1 MNIIESKQKEM
12 EQLMAQFTKEMEEM
26 KSNYQAKFDKLKEE
40 IEQEK
45 EKGNKP
51 FIKEGQGYY
60 SIKNNF
66 EVGYYNYEGNEYENN
81 LISIGNCYPYTE
93 DDEDEVF
100 EKVSLIAER
109 RKLQSEMELFARLND
124 KGEIDW
130 NNIAQQKWYLYI
142 RHRNNK
148 ITLEYT
154 YDCRE
159 LNTTYFTSK
168 EVAQKALEKFK
179 DEIKRLYLN

>member
-1 MNIIESKQKEM
+1 MNVIESKQKEM

-66 EVGYYNYEGNEYENN
+66 EVGYYNYEGHY
-81 LISIGNCYPYTE
+81 
-93 DDEDEVF
+93 
-100 EKVSLIAER
+100 
-109 RKLQSEMELFARLND
+109 
-124 KGEIDW
+124 W
-130 NNIAQQKWYLYI
+130 
-142 RHRNNK
+142 
-148 ITLEYT
+148 
-154 YDCRE
+154 
-159 LNTTYFTSK
+159 
-168 EVAQKALEKFK
+168 
-179 DEIKRLYLN
+179 